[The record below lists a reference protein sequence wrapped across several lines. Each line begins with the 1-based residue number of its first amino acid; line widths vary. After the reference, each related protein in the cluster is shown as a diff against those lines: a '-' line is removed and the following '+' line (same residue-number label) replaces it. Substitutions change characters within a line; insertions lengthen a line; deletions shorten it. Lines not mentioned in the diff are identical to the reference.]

1 MHLILKIS
9 VPKNVS
15 KLTKN
20 VTAMI
25 SYEML
30 NVNLINVKFTGGVEQ
45 HTRIVHIVVDQ
56 VLLLIF

>member
-1 MHLILKIS
+1 
-9 VPKNVS
+9 
-15 KLTKN
+15 
-20 VTAMI
+20 MI
-25 SYEML
+25 SDEML